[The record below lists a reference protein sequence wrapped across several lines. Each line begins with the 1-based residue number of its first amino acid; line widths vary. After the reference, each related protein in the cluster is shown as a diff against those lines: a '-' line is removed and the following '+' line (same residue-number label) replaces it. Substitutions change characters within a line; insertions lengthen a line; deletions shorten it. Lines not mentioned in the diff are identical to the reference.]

1 MDGVLFT
8 EDHVAF
14 RTQRLMPVAEL
25 EARLCTLGW
34 KRSRCF
40 NGPMDDLR
48 ANRRRKGPQLAYQRP
63 SGTL

>member
-25 EARLCTLGW
+25 EARLCTLG
-34 KRSRCF
+34 
-40 NGPMDDLR
+40 
-48 ANRRRKGPQLAYQRP
+48 
-63 SGTL
+63 